1 MIISGTNIKKKCFF
15 SLKFKLLIIF
25 GSVMAVGI
33 FSFGYSVSYATRQTV
48 KEKIEAHIQDKAS
61 DVAEIVNEKILQ
73 LFEFS
78 ERVARMPFLLDNTI
92 SYQEKIRKLSAQAKF
107 NNKINAIYFYN
118 LEENYN
124 EKTGINIRNQECY
137 KDAIKGNRAI
147 SEPIVESNGNDFLI
161 FAVPVY
167 DNKHNIKGVLT
178 SNVLLGTLSDE
189 IKHITMGEQGEFYI
203 LNQNRNLILASD
215 IGLVGDNS
223 LRTLKDM
230 AQFESNAINY
240 NGKFVAYYNY
250 KWGKTMAS
258 FSKIKAYNWTLF
270 IHAPLNYFM
279 QSVEEWGFVAKMM
292 GLISVIVAFVIVHII
307 STGIAKPIKETT
319 KALKDIA
326 SGNGDLSVR
335 LIQRGNDE
343 MTDLSLYFNQT
354 IKKISSLVKS
364 INTNTENMEEIASEL
379 SSNMTETASSV
390 HEISSNIDGVKQQTL
405 IQATSVTQTASTIE
419 EITRTI
425 KQLNASIENQVASVA
440 QSSSSIEEM
449 VANIKSITGTLERTD
464 LLINELGGATR
475 DGKETLIQSNT
486 VTNKIAEES
495 GSLMEASSVIQ
506 HIASQTNLLA
516 MNAAIEAAHAGEAG
530 KGFAVVADEIRKL
543 AEESSTQGKTIT
555 STLKMLSGEIGDL
568 AESSKIV
575 ETKFNAIFNLAEE
588 VKDMS
593 QRLTEAMKE
602 QENGSREVLV
612 AIKDINSVTNEVQQG
627 STEMLKGSEGVAKEM
642 EKLDGLTRVITDSM
656 NEMTQGAMY
665 ISNAMQDVAEIANKN
680 KMSLSLL
687 AKEMGKFKV

>member
-1 MIISGTNIKKKCFF
+1 MIISGANIKKKRFF
-15 SLKFKLLIIF
+15 PLKFKLLIIF

-33 FSFGYSVSYATRQTV
+33 LSFGYSASYATRQTV

-107 NNKINAIYFYN
+107 NNINAIYFYN
-118 LEENYN
+118 LEKNYN
-124 EKTGINIRNQECY
+124 EKTGIDIRNQECY

-279 QSVEEWGFVAKMM
+279 QSVEEWGFIAKMM